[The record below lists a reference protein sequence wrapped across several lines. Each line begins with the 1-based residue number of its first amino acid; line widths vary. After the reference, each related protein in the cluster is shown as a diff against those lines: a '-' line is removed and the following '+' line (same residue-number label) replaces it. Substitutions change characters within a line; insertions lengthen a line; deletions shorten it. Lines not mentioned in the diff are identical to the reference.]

1 MVITRFNRAALE
13 DISMVALMVKKG
25 QKTWQHFSHVVLST
39 KTRLKCFLKMC
50 LCFTLRATVLSKC
63 YLTISWMSQQ
73 WNDSFCGCSSKNT
86 PVSYSRFLYD
96 LLLWCEVYALGDFIA
111 EALCKISFKAWW
123 SSWGPGYLCHHTCR
137 ETVSEQRLKM

>member
-1 MVITRFNRAALE
+1 MVITGFNRAALE

-39 KTRLKCFLKMC
+39 TTRLKCFLKTC
-50 LCFTLRATVLSKC
+50 LCFTFRATVLSKC
-63 YLTISWMSQQ
+63 YLTISWRTVKWFISWMQ
-73 WNDSFCGCSSKNT
+73 WLQKHPSVVQ
-86 PVSYSRFLYD
+86 PPLYD

-137 ETVSEQRLKM
+137 ESVSEQRLKK